1 MSQLGT
7 KISAA
12 MLLVN
17 KNWTEL
23 SLNQL
28 NDAFDKIHQTLDD
41 VKEEKSNVSAAINIV
56 NSIIEKHMRCLYRC
70 FSRKPI
76 DIESV
81 AFCLQLLTSMV
92 DVNTITAREVSSNFN
107 FSYKPFTNL
116 ARRHY
121 EKKDSPRY
129 HYIKFAL
136 AILRCGDLEVIT
148 QSLKLKD
155 FFQVIIKN
163 LTDDPP
169 ELILNVLTTFL
180 DRVINNAELPKK
192 IKVLFFNSY
201 NLSQFASLYSNTQS
215 IPKSNPTLQSNSN
228 FNKLIRKYQSDDSN
242 RNEDTI
248 SIRVLIHTFLCYI
261 CCSVKHGVCFAS
273 KSITENKKRSM
284 TTTNNPILLK
294 FLQNINKMNDDT
306 LVQNLICRI
315 AANCHDVAFS
325 YVQNLPIAI
334 EPTASNWV
342 PNMTLLCRLL
352 TLLPKPPAELLPTNC
367 NTQNI
372 ADTILPYIIPAI
384 VSRSTLSRILQNPSH
399 LTQLTG
405 LNILLILL
413 QRTIDFVNMQ
423 RQIIGNSN
431 DGILNVTQ
439 ASLFAHLPDIKTI
452 IKMKSLL
459 SDSGEVLDVVKLRFV
474 QVMRKY
480 QELSP
485 TIFQMES
492 GRFDVSNMLLQTRES
507 TNESLELELIQ
518 LLSNVPI
525 DSFKWLQTKSSSSS
539 PFRIL
544 LSIYQNTARNQTRK
558 LTLSLIRKI
567 LANTGLFEKNEPEID
582 LWIECL
588 RDHSVHDI
596 AFINDWLDETIRQLL
611 QNPYDAIGVL
621 TSENAKA
628 ATSLNKGEGPS
639 LPCSPLASASLL
651 CYSRYMESDKTENYP
666 ILRNLAQYLG
676 RIFKGISRYRCD
688 VLGIVHKL
696 VLKVIDKEILSSSKS
711 LIFNMWKL
719 QHTSIVLY
727 HGNLDKF
734 LSGFWPSDKIEQA
747 VNPTIKDSLKLAM
760 NRIKI
765 KENES
770 RSIKKELYELLAPLN
785 SNSIYSS
792 LGDIVNF
799 CKDFL
804 KNDYEVVINIV
815 RHRSLIIIGKPIG
828 EECLKALLNQY
839 TISDLL
845 EELFSLLIDSVI
857 VANSENSSYIIPL
870 SKRKAGNNDLEGTSV
885 SPRKLKKLI
894 TSDSEPSYQH
904 TDIKLEPYISTIVL
918 NSIKTSMI
926 SSDNVDVLLREFL
939 YYVAM
944 VMSSFH
950 IEKAVSDE
958 VELIVI
964 PAFEEFFNK
973 ICNWIDKVIA
983 VDNNA
988 ESIILNIAS
997 VILHNCLIDLCF
1009 ELNYSRKALL
1019 KTWLLGYARV
1029 VFTTYTKLNHGNSKE
1044 ELKDRFIMKYI
1055 SKLGCN
1061 YDLLVHE
1068 QSQLDDYK
1076 NPDNIDVDIWL
1087 RLVREFCSSFDAKSN
1102 LKILNIVLQ
1111 SKLPQDDFRCT
1122 ISSVLPHILRND
1134 TLISQM
1140 PENLWFNLV
1149 ASTIN
1154 EDFGSLETAIID
1166 VMLQHVNIRP
1176 LPLSTVNYCLKNSVS
1191 CLKMFAEMFWP
1202 NAFNLLHSIPVT
1214 CDSPNEKLIYKIVC
1228 HLCKLDL
1235 IPENIRDVLHEI
1247 LTNLLHR
1254 EDFIWNKYQLLIL
1267 ATVTAKLDRET
1278 ELYFITACFKGL
1290 QKLLDQK
1297 VDENQ
1302 ITLMSQYSSIVQAK
1316 LTESLCQSSTFEID
1330 FWKNF
1335 VDAICMKDT
1344 FFKPTIDTLVTSIDI
1359 ISKIKPQDISEQLT
1373 VLYRHF
1379 MVLISTHNSLLPLFA
1394 TEKNQQTLYLLQ
1406 KYESNDFPI
1415 ANVCSPI
1422 IWGPAAKEY
1431 FKNRSKSASFQT
1443 LWEQPSMQEILSILD
1458 RKQMRKSIINFP
1470 LSRNLK
1476 AKIAHWTS
1484 YSDDPTLY
1492 DPCFL
1497 LPLFCGLLQPGCV
1510 VDCHQFLERDCLCYS
1525 AAALTSDEDDI
1536 RAMGYYILSTFESV
1550 AADSRF
1556 REKTQIFMV
1565 LDTLKNSITSPNYKL
1580 AGITVNLIACYVDVV
1595 LHPEDKM
1602 YLVLNEYLLKKP
1614 TLNLRSLH
1622 LFQGL
1627 FTSPNEKERSWAL
1640 NLLKNSFRRIE
1651 DYSLYIKE
1659 EITLSLLC
1667 YYNSFSCDTESQD
1680 AIFQIFYNACKIP
1693 SIAVSLLK
1701 HYGFINWIHILLHD
1715 KRRDSTI
1722 RTNHALNILLQ
1733 LWTAAKNL
1741 SDVRVVND
1749 IANQVFPLCLIVMK
1763 YFSKKCPSES
1773 QINCLIG
1780 LLDSLT
1786 NYFASNTEPLCYASE
1801 ILNHSPSYFLLLLG
1815 SLIVQVK
1822 DNFYSNN
1829 SNLGSTSG
1837 LKFQISKFL
1846 QLGVMN
1852 DKNTSTELSLQRL
1865 SQKRN
1870 SQTMKEHI
1878 DAEWHLKI
1886 VNIIIR
1892 CKFTNNTLRP
1902 LSESLPCT
1910 NHTSG
1915 NSNSDGTV
1923 QNNTEPFIEVL
1934 HELFNWIYALMK
1946 IHKSNEAGSYKTDG
1960 TKMEDCDNSQNWSY
1974 LSQNDLMIWLH
1985 HLLLHVPALRLSI
1998 LRSENSIKRLLLMYK
2013 SYESFS
2019 NMIMKWSRLNQI
2031 FIILWTELQK
2041 HSVYDSTDYRNY
2053 MDKICK
2059 LLTADSSIYHQFSTK
2074 ILPQF
2079 DAGLIEAESP
2089 LMNHE
2094 YVIVSTGLIT
2104 QELWNEKLQPVNFLL
2119 YIARCACFD
2128 GSSSM
2133 EIGQNYIQQLMDIL
2147 GGEKKVKQICKFKDY
2162 F

>member
-23 SLNQL
+23 SLN
-28 NDAFDKIHQTLDD
+28 QTLDD

-228 FNKLIRKYQSDDSN
+228 FDKLIRKYQSDDSN

-696 VLKVIDKEILSSSKS
+696 VLKVIDKEILSSS
-711 LIFNMWKL
+711 
-719 QHTSIVLY
+719 
-727 HGNLDKF
+727 
-734 LSGFWPSDKIEQA
+734 
-747 VNPTIKDSLKLAM
+747 
-760 NRIKI
+760 
-765 KENES
+765 
-770 RSIKKELYELLAPLN
+770 
-785 SNSIYSS
+785 S

-815 RHRSLIIIGKPIG
+815 RRRSLIIIGKPIG

-870 SKRKAGNNDLEGTSV
+870 SKRKAENNDLEGTSV

-973 ICNWIDKVIA
+973 ICNWIDKVKA

-988 ESIILNIAS
+988 ESLILNIAS

-1149 ASTIN
+1149 SSTIN

-1176 LPLSTVNYCLKNSVS
+1176 LPLSTVNYCLKNSGILHLSVLTALILDSPLHVMIFENRILSSKSIPLESETSEFLKLLVHYCENVNQNNKISGKYNTPHLRLYAEIYVFNENCTLCSRFTVVS

-1214 CDSPNEKLIYKIVC
+1214 CDSPNESILF
-1228 HLCKLDL
+1228 
-1235 IPENIRDVLHEI
+1235 NILVINICL
-1247 LTNLLHR
+1247 
-1254 EDFIWNKYQLLIL
+1254 
-1267 ATVTAKLDRET
+1267 
-1278 ELYFITACFKGL
+1278 
-1290 QKLLDQK
+1290 

-1316 LTESLCQSSTFEID
+1316 LTE
-1330 FWKNF
+1330 
-1335 VDAICMKDT
+1335 M
-1344 FFKPTIDTLVTSIDI
+1344 
-1359 ISKIKPQDISEQLT
+1359 
-1373 VLYRHF
+1373 
-1379 MVLISTHNSLLPLFA
+1379 PLFCRVYVKVLHLKSIFGKILLMPFAYVTEDDECSILQLLITIENLSSGSCCEQDDLVPLLCIYTA
-1394 TEKNQQTLYLLQ
+1394 TLKRKDQQTLYLLQ

-1763 YFSKKCPSES
+1763 YF
-1773 QINCLIG
+1773 
-1780 LLDSLT
+1780 
-1786 NYFASNTEPLCYASE
+1786 
-1801 ILNHSPSYFLLLLG
+1801 
-1815 SLIVQVK
+1815 
-1822 DNFYSNN
+1822 
-1829 SNLGSTSG
+1829 
-1837 LKFQISKFL
+1837 
-1846 QLGVMN
+1846 
-1852 DKNTSTELSLQRL
+1852 
-1865 SQKRN
+1865 
-1870 SQTMKEHI
+1870 
-1878 DAEWHLKI
+1878 
-1886 VNIIIR
+1886 
-1892 CKFTNNTLRP
+1892 
-1902 LSESLPCT
+1902 
-1910 NHTSG
+1910 
-1915 NSNSDGTV
+1915 
-1923 QNNTEPFIEVL
+1923 
-1934 HELFNWIYALMK
+1934 
-1946 IHKSNEAGSYKTDG
+1946 
-1960 TKMEDCDNSQNWSY
+1960 
-1974 LSQNDLMIWLH
+1974 
-1985 HLLLHVPALRLSI
+1985 
-1998 LRSENSIKRLLLMYK
+1998 
-2013 SYESFS
+2013 
-2019 NMIMKWSRLNQI
+2019 
-2031 FIILWTELQK
+2031 
-2041 HSVYDSTDYRNY
+2041 RNY